1 MAESILDSTKTWL
14 GIAVDELAFDAE
26 ILMLINS
33 SLSTL
38 ADLNI
43 GPAPVPVVM
52 DNTFGW
58 SSLTM
63 DNGQLGNVQLYVFI
77 TAKLGFDPPQSTSV
91 LDSFKEQKR
100 ELEWRINERAENAK

>member
-43 GPAPVPVVM
+43 GPAPVPVVT

-58 SSLTM
+58 SSLT
-63 DNGQLGNVQLYVFI
+63 
-77 TAKLGFDPPQSTSV
+77 
-91 LDSFKEQKR
+91 
-100 ELEWRINERAENAK
+100 